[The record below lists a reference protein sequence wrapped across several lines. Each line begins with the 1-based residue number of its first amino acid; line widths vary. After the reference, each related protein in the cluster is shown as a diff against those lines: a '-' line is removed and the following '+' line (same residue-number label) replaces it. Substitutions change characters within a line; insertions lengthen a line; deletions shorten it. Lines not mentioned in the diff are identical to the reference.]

1 MKYNGS
7 SYKLC
12 SDYIHQ
18 HLHQMPMCD
27 PSTASKATPT
37 PSHAGEKRSNPVR
50 IFQFVSYSA
59 DNYSTPKPDLA
70 IAQSAKPERR
80 LYRFRYTCS
89 FMQRTAKP

>member
-1 MKYNGS
+1 MRS
-7 SYKLC
+7 
-12 SDYIHQ
+12 
-18 HLHQMPMCD
+18 

-59 DNYSTPKPDLA
+59 ANYSTPKPDLA

-80 LYRFRYTCS
+80 LYRFRYTC
-89 FMQRTAKP
+89 

>member
-1 MKYNGS
+1 
-7 SYKLC
+7 
-12 SDYIHQ
+12 
-18 HLHQMPMCD
+18 MPMHG

-50 IFQFVSYSA
+50 FFELVSYSV

-89 FMQRTAKP
+89 FMQRTATT